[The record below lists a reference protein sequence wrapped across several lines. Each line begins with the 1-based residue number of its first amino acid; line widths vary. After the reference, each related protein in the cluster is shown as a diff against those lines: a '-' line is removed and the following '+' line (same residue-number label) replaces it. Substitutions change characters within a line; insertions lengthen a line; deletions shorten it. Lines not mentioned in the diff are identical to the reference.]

1 MMDSDEE
8 GGDETDPKKARFA
21 LPTGG
26 EYDDDEGGGSRGGT
40 SGNNRKLDSSSKYV
54 DSGYMNIKSQSGKG
68 KQMDV

>member
-21 LPTGG
+21 LPAEGN
-26 EYDDDEGGGSRGGT
+26 DDEEGGAGRSF
-40 SGNNRKLDSSSKYV
+40 GNNRKLDASSKYV

-68 KQMDV
+68 KNNE